1 MANQPNTP
9 SLPEDPNRDLGFGAV
24 VARESRQRLLNKDG
38 SFNVVRE
45 GLGPLASLSLYHDL
59 LTMTW
64 PRFLGLIVLFYLGAN
79 AVFAAAYM
87 ACGPGALAGA
97 TAVTPGGR
105 FLESFFFSV
114 HTFATIGYGSMSPHS
129 LAANFL
135 VIVESLVGLLGFA
148 LATGILFSRFAR
160 PTAQILFSKYAIIA
174 PFKGITAFEFR
185 IANARSNQLIELQA
199 KVLLS
204 WFKPDA
210 VSREF
215 YPLRLERE
223 KVVFFPLSWTIVH
236 PIDEESPLWGIT
248 PEQLT
253 SCEAEILILLTGID
267 ETFSQTVHS
276 RSSYTGNEVLWG
288 VRFANL
294 FNPPTPDGVLSIDI
308 SRLNEV
314 EPAPI
319 PRPAISGTAA
329 MPAEIEERTGTG

>member
-1 MANQPNTP
+1 
-9 SLPEDPNRDLGFGAV
+9 LGFGAV

-45 GLGPLASLSLYHDL
+45 GLRPLASLSLYHDL

-135 VIVESLVGLLGFA
+135 VILESLVGLLGFA

-160 PTAQILFSKYAIIA
+160 PTAQILFSKHAIIA
-174 PFKGITAFEFR
+174 PFKGITALEFR

-223 KVVFFPLSWTIVH
+223 KVVFFPLSWTILH

-248 PEQLT
+248 PEQLA

-294 FNPPTPDGVLSIDI
+294 FNPPRRDGVLSIDI

-319 PRPAISGTAA
+319 PMASR
-329 MPAEIEERTGTG
+329 PAEIEKQTGTG